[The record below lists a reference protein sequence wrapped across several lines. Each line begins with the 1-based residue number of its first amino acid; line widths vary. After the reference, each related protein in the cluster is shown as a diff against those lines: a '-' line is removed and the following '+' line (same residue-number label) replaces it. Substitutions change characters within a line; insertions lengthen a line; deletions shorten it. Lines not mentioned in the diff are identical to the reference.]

1 MRDASVG
8 QRIRSVRKGLKITQ
22 AQFGRRLGIIPL
34 SVARYE
40 AGRVPRA
47 DVLER
52 IARFGGVTTS
62 WLLYGERNSD
72 SVLQTEPVLS
82 ERSQRIL
89 EVVQPDWT
97 STPWVRLPA
106 RYRKRYEERV
116 KDAVA
121 RLKRELQDYRDLLEM
136 KSRAEHV
143 RRASRQ

>member
-8 QRIRSVRKGLKITQ
+8 HRIRSVRKGLKITQ

-72 SVLQTEPVLS
+72 ALLQTEPVIS
-82 ERSQRIL
+82 EMAKKIL
-89 EVVQPDWT
+89 EVAQPDWT
-97 STPWVRLPA
+97 STPWVRLSP

-121 RLKRELQDYRDLLEM
+121 RLKRELEDYRDLLEM
-136 KSRAEHV
+136 KSRADHI
-143 RRASRQ
+143 RRANR

>member
-8 QRIRSVRKGLKITQ
+8 HRIRSVRKGLKITEG
-22 AQFGRRLGIIPL
+22 QFGRRLGIIPL

-72 SVLQTEPVLS
+72 SLLQTEPVIS
-82 ERSQRIL
+82 EMSQKML
-89 EVVQPDWT
+89 DVVHPNWT
-97 STPWVRLPA
+97 STPCV
-106 RYRKRYEERV
+106 
-116 KDAVA
+116 
-121 RLKRELQDYRDLLEM
+121 
-136 KSRAEHV
+136 
-143 RRASRQ
+143 

>member
-72 SVLQTEPVLS
+72 SLLQIQPVKA
-82 ERSQRIL
+82 EMSQKIL
-89 EVVQPDWT
+89 EVVQPDWR

-121 RLKRELQDYRDLLEM
+121 RLKRELEDYRDLLEM
-136 KSRAEHV
+136 KLRAEHI
-143 RRASRQ
+143 RRANR

>member
-8 QRIRSVRKGLKITQ
+8 ERIRSVRKGLKITQ
-22 AQFGRRLGIIPL
+22 AQFGSRLGIIPL

-62 WLLYGERNSD
+62 WLLYGERKSD
-72 SVLQTEPVLS
+72 SLLQTEPVIS
-82 ERSQRIL
+82 EMAQKIL
-89 EVVQPDWT
+89 EIVQPDWT
-97 STPWVRLPA
+97 STPWARLPV
-106 RYRKRYEERV
+106 RYRKRYKERV

-121 RLKRELQDYRDLLEM
+121 RLKRELEDYRDLLEM
-136 KSRAEHV
+136 RSRAEDIK
-143 RRASRQ
+143 RANR

>member
-72 SVLQTEPVLS
+72 SLLQTEPEIS
-82 ERSQRIL
+82 EMSQKIL

-121 RLKRELQDYRDLLEM
+121 RLKRELEDYRDRLEM
-136 KSRAEHV
+136 KLRAEHI
-143 RRASRQ
+143 

>member
-8 QRIRSVRKGLKITQ
+8 HRIRSVRKGLKITQ

-72 SVLQTEPVLS
+72 SLLQTEPEIS
-82 ERSQRIL
+82 EMSQKIL

-121 RLKRELQDYRDLLEM
+121 RLKRELEDYRDLLEM
-136 KSRAEHV
+136 KSRADHI
-143 RRASRQ
+143 RRANR

>member
-8 QRIRSVRKGLKITQ
+8 HRIRSVRKGLKITQ
-22 AQFGRRLGIIPL
+22 AQFGSRLGIIPL

-72 SVLQTEPVLS
+72 SPQAEPVIS
-82 ERSQRIL
+82 ERAHKIL
-89 EVVQPDWT
+89 GVVQPDWT

-121 RLKRELQDYRDLLEM
+121 RLQRELEDYRDLLEM
-136 KSRAEHV
+136 KSRAELIKRV
-143 RRASRQ
+143 NR

>member
-72 SVLQTEPVLS
+72 SLLQTEPVIS
-82 ERSQRIL
+82 EMSQKIL

-121 RLKRELQDYRDLLEM
+121 RLKRELEDYRDLLEM
-136 KSRAEHV
+136 KLRAEHI
-143 RRASRQ
+143 RRANR

>member
-1 MRDASVG
+1 MRDVSVG
-8 QRIRSVRKGLKITQ
+8 ERIRSVRKGLKITQ

-62 WLLYGERNSD
+62 WLLYGERNSEAL
-72 SVLQTEPVLS
+72 LQTEPVIS
-82 ERSQRIL
+82 EMAQKLLEIL
-89 EVVQPDWT
+89 QPDWT
-97 STPWVRLPA
+97 SAPWVRLPA

-116 KDAVA
+116 KDTVA
-121 RLKRELQDYRDLLEM
+121 RLKRELEDYRDLLEM
-136 KSRAEHV
+136 KSRAKQV
-143 RRASRQ
+143 RRDNR